1 MDIIVCVKQ
10 VPVTAEAE
18 VMVDSSGRD
27 IKKDR
32 LVFDVNEAD
41 NYAVEEALQLTEK
54 FGGTITLVNLGPES
68 ADKTLRSLLAKGT
81 HEAVRLTDEH
91 FDESDAYVTARIL
104 AAALKSLSYD
114 LVLTGCYSSD
124 LGYSQVGAALA
135 ELLGIPHATMVIGLE
150 VLDGKI
156 KVERELEGGTHER
169 LEIDLPALLTIQT
182 GINEPRYAS
191 ILGLRKAMKKPIKVL
206 TLTDLGLAEGE
217 VGRDGSKVFLDTL
230 SVPPKGEGA
239 QILEGG
245 PDEVSQKLVDIF
257 REKGVV

>member
-1 MDIIVCVKQ
+1 MDIVVCVKQ

-18 VMVDSSGRD
+18 VMVDGSGRD

-54 FGGTITLVNLGPES
+54 YGGTITLVNLGPES

-91 FDESDAYVTARIL
+91 FDESDAYATARIL

-124 LGYSQVGAALA
+124 LGYSQVGTALA

-150 VLDGKI
+150 ILDGKI

-169 LEIDLPALLTIQT
+169 LEIDLPALLTIQS
-182 GINEPRYAS
+182 GIHTPRYPALS
-191 ILGLRKAMKKPIKVL
+191 KLLRANQYPLEVL
-206 TLTDLGLAEGE
+206 PAATLTTPTDRQRVCAITPPERVRAGVMMEGTAESKARQLAKLLHAKGLC
-217 VGRDGSKVFLDTL
+217 
-230 SVPPKGEGA
+230 
-239 QILEGG
+239 
-245 PDEVSQKLVDIF
+245 
-257 REKGVV
+257 